1 MFHGNANKY
10 KLKLHL
16 TPSRMTIVKMKKK
29 SWQTYRIH
37 SVGENIN

>member
-1 MFHGNANKY
+1 MFLGNANKY

-16 TPSRMTIVKMKKK
+16 TPSRMTIKMKKK